1 MANVQER
8 AEAVALA
15 DVSGHAG
22 ILCYVIMNEGSIE
35 KYN

>member
-22 ILCYVIMNEGSIE
+22 ILFCVIMNEGSIE